1 MDVYDGIHGRNV
13 LEHRSMPEYEL
24 QDHGIFPS
32 RELVERD
39 VQTQPTLSIQGH
51 AGGNGGGGGGG
62 GRDTHLHGREG
73 SRLYRWILFF
83 LEFGFEPTVEA
94 RGTNPNVRIRRG
106 PQVPE
111 GG

>member
-51 AGGNGGGGGGG
+51 AGGDGGGG
-62 GRDTHLHGREG
+62 GRDTYTGGRVRVYIG
-73 SRLYRWILFF
+73 GFF
-83 LEFGFEPTVEA
+83 FFF
-94 RGTNPNVRIRRG
+94 
-106 PQVPE
+106 
-111 GG
+111 

>member
-51 AGGNGGGGGGG
+51 AGGDGGGGG
-62 GRDTHLHGREG
+62 GRDTYTGGRVRVYIG
-73 SRLYRWILFF
+73 GFFFF
-83 LEFGFEPTVEA
+83 LEFGFEPTVEV